1 MAMTSRYIGAQRA
14 RLSTSG
20 MGVSAMIC
28 AGISAM
34 KRLPFPFSLSKRILP
49 PSIFTIWRTMESPSP
64 KPSCVAA
71 FESRSN
77 APNTRCCSSAVMP
90 VPVSSTVMP
99 SIPSLYSVSNET
111 YPFSVNLMALDS
123 RLFPICRMRSLS
135 VMTKASARFSTFRTS
150 PLCMAA
156 GANSVS
162 SVCVRMEIRQG
173 DRQGCSLPLS
183 SRKKS
188 SSMFS
193 ILRIRSEDWRM
204 LRMYFA
210 FFSGSCSFSISPV

>member
-1 MAMTSRYIGAQRA
+1 MTSRYSGVRRA
-14 RLSTSG
+14 WLSTSG
-20 MGVSAMIC
+20 RDVSSMIC
-28 AGISAM
+28 TGISAI
-34 KRLPFPFSLSKRILP
+34 KRLPFPFSLSTRILP
-49 PSIFTIWRTMESPSP
+49 PSILTIWRTMERPRP

-77 APNTRCCSSAVMP
+77 APNTRCCSSSVMP
-90 VPVSSTVMP
+90 VPVSSTVNA

-123 RLFPICRMRSLS
+123 RLFPICRIRSLS
-135 VMTKASARFSTFRTS
+135 VMTKASARFSTSRAS
-150 PLCMAA
+150 PLFMAS
-156 GANSVS
+156 GANMVS

-188 SSMFS
+188 SSVLS
-193 ILRIRSEDWRM
+193 IPLIRSED
-204 LRMYFA
+204 
-210 FFSGSCSFSISPV
+210 